1 MLQLSNIA
9 WDVRRE
15 LKLDPATGNILEDKE
30 AMKSWDRDY
39 EKGWAP
45 HL

>member
-15 LKLDPATGNILEDKE
+15 LKLDPATGSILEDKE
-30 AMKSWDRDY
+30 AMNSWGRDY
-39 EKGWAP
+39 EQGWAP

>member
-1 MLQLSNIA
+1 
-9 WDVRRE
+9 
-15 LKLDPATGNILEDKE
+15 LKLDPATGHVLDDKE
-30 AMKSWDRDY
+30 AMKSWSRDY